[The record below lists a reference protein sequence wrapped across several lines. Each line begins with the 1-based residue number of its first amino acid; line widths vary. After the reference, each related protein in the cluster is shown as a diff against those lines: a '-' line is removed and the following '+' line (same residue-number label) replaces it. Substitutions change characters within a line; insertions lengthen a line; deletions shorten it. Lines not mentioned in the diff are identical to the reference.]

1 MNLILTLAE
10 AAAHYGCA
18 VSTLKS
24 AIARGALPA
33 TRFGR
38 ALAIRRED
46 LARWRP
52 QGRRGRPKKS

>member
-1 MNLILTLAE
+1 MSPLLTLAE
-10 AAAHYGCA
+10 AAAYYGCA
-18 VSTLKS
+18 VTTLRS
-24 AIARGALPA
+24 AIARGVLPA

-38 ALAIRRED
+38 SLAIRRED